1 MGLFQYLLILATV
14 KRRQT
19 LKETI
24 DLRGIKLV
32 FVEIYRIV
40 MKGVTIIYD
49 FFLAFFG
56 IIALSRGETISAL
69 ILIYGAILMY
79 ILVLK
84 DYSEENI
91 IRYFAKKI
99 GLSVNILQK
108 IILVYYPCV
117 LILQTAVLTLALI
130 IK

>member
-24 DLRGIKLV
+24 DLGGIKLV